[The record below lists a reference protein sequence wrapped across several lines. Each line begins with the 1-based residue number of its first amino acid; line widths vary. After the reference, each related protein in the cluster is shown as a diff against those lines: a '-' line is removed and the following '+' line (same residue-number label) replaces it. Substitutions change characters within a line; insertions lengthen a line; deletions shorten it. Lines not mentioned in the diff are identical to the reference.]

1 VNRDTMDPRLHALL
15 DGELGAAESA
25 ALLAELEHDP
35 ALREQL
41 GTLTLGRALLRQA
54 YAGVQPPAAARPPPR
69 PRRAMVLTGLAA
81 LAVGMIAG
89 GMVWRQP
96 NRLAETVAAAGPAP
110 AGHVVLHVSAVG
122 EGQALAVLEQAEGLF
137 IAARDSGRPITVE
150 IVANGSG
157 LDLLRRAAS
166 TQAERIASMQR
177 AHPSLRFIACGQTVQ
192 KLQERGDDVRL
203 LPGTV
208 VASSALDQ
216 IVQRL
221 QQGWAYVRL

>member
-1 VNRDTMDPRLHALL
+1 MDPRLHALL

-41 GTLTLGRALLRQA
+41 CALTLGRALLRQA
-54 YAGVQPPAAARPPPR
+54 YAGVRPPTTAPPPA
-69 PRRAMVLTGLAA
+69 PRRRALMLTGLAT
-81 LAVGMIAG
+81 LAVGAVGAGSAWRLHGRPAEVIASA
-89 GMVWRQP
+89 V
-96 NRLAETVAAAGPAP
+96 P

-122 EGQALAVLEQAEGLF
+122 DGQALAALERAEGLF
-137 IAARDSGRPITVE
+137 SAARDSGHPITVE
-150 IVANGSG
+150 VVANGSG
-157 LDLLRRAAS
+157 LDLLRSAVSPHA
-166 TQAERIASMQR
+166 QRIEALQR

-192 KLQERGDDVRL
+192 KLRERGDDVRL

-208 VASSALDQ
+208 VATSALDQ
-216 IVQRL
+216 IVLRL

>member
-1 VNRDTMDPRLHALL
+1 MNRDTTDPRLHALL
-15 DGELGAAESA
+15 DGELGEAESA
-25 ALLAELEHDP
+25 ALLAEIDGDP

-41 GTLTLGRALLRQA
+41 CTLTLGRTLLRQA
-54 YAGVQPPAAARPPPR
+54 YAGVQAPPAPPLRPPR
-69 PRRAMVLTGLAA
+69 RRALVLTGLTA
-81 LAVGMIAG
+81 LAAGAVAAGMA
-89 GMVWRQP
+89 WRPPAQP
-96 NRLAETVAAAGPAP
+96 TEMAAGPAP
-110 AGHVVLHVSAVG
+110 AGHVVLHVSATG
-122 EGQALAVLEQAEGLF
+122 EGQARAVLEQAEGLF
-137 IAARDSGRPITVE
+137 IAARDSGRPVTVE

-157 LDLLRRAAS
+157 LDLLRSAAS
-166 TQAERIASMQR
+166 TQAERIAAMQR

-192 KLQERGDDVRL
+192 KLRERGDDVRL